1 MRFNPLPI
9 FICAAGIY
17 FMFKLRFFFI
27 LHPISTTVKS
37 IRALKDKRA
46 LRSFSLALAGT
57 LGVGNVFGVAFG
69 IMVGGAGSVF
79 WLFVSTVFA
88 MIIKYA
94 EVVITSDALCH
105 DGDSHGGMFYVIAE
119 SFKKSGRALA
129 RVYAVGAL
137 GLSLFMGAALQ
148 CGAVAS
154 SVKETLDI
162 PRLSLAA
169 IAVIIVFLSI
179 VGGVNKIEKITS
191 IVIPLTTIIYTVIVI
206 FIIIDNTDRLYDT
219 AVNVLSSAFKFESAV
234 GGALGF
240 FLSPVFTE
248 GFARG
253 ILSNEAG
260 AGTSSIAH
268 ARNGVLNPSSSGL
281 LGMLEVWFDTGFL
294 CMLTA
299 FAILLSVPDGMLM
312 TDGMSLVMYA
322 VGSSFGVFG
331 KICIMACVISF
342 AFATIICWYY
352 YGMESWAYVFGKET
366 RFVFLP
372 LFIIFVFAGCFLE
385 SRFTVLVVDALMAM
399 ITVLCISALIKSSD
413 RIKALS
419 ERGGVIKCNVT
430 RRYIGKIKGSVL
442 RKGEKHRDR

>member
-9 FICAAGIY
+9 FICAAGIF

-27 LHPISTTVKS
+27 LHPINTVSKS

-69 IMVGGAGSVF
+69 IIVGGAGSVF
-79 WLFVSTVFA
+79 WLFISMIFA

-94 EVVITSDALCH
+94 EVVVTSDSLRH
-105 DGDSHGGMFYVIAE
+105 DRDAHGGMFFVIAE
-119 SFKKSGRALA
+119 SFKRYGRVLA
-129 RVYAVGAL
+129 TVYAIGAL

-148 CGAVAS
+148 CGAVTSA
-154 SVKETLDI
+154 VEEILVI
-162 PRLSLAA
+162 PRASVA
-169 IAVIIVFLSI
+169 ILLVVIVFSSI
-179 VGGVNKIEKITS
+179 VGGVKKIEKITV
-191 IVIPLTTIIYTVIVI
+191 IVIPVTTIIYTFLALYIVFANI
-206 FIIIDNTDRLYDT
+206 SALPGTIL
-219 AVNVLSSAFKFESAV
+219 NVLKSAFHPKSAI
-234 GGALGF
+234 GGMLGF
-240 FLSPVFTE
+240 LLSPAFSE

-253 ILSNEAG
+253 ILSNESG

-299 FAILLSVPDGMLM
+299 FSILLTVPSGFDMGDGM
-312 TDGMSLVMYA
+312 TLVMYA
-322 VGSSFGVFG
+322 VGSAFGTFG

-342 AFATIICWYY
+342 AFATVICWYY
-352 YGMESWAYVFGKET
+352 YGMECWGFVFGKGT
-366 RFVFLP
+366 RLVFLP
-372 LFIIFVFAGCFLE
+372 LFIIFVFVGCFLE
-385 SRFTVLVVDALMAM
+385 SQFIVFVVDALMAM
-399 ITVLCISALIKSSD
+399 ITVLCIAALIKNSD

-430 RRYIGKIKGSVL
+430 RKYAGKIKGNVL
-442 RKGEKHRDR
+442 RKAGKHPER